1 MRLLI
6 PSRRF
11 RRQRVFWS
19 EYSVD
24 DVDTLKTTRVCINKV
39 FSASDYKLV
48 FYDNTLFTTCKNTL
62 SNSVK
67 KVTWDTTIGWML
79 GFRKLSEYPLGLDN
93 MFYDVET
100 ETTYYRTYYRSV
112 FTRRDNGRVGYNW
125 RHYG

>member
-62 SNSVK
+62 
-67 KVTWDTTIGWML
+67 
-79 GFRKLSEYPLGLDN
+79 
-93 MFYDVET
+93 
-100 ETTYYRTYYRSV
+100 
-112 FTRRDNGRVGYNW
+112 
-125 RHYG
+125 